1 MEENCIISQDD
12 AKLLADK
19 KIKINDIKYLDN
31 YKDIQKE
38 RIKYWE
44 EEFNMT
50 HIVESDNLIMG

>member
-19 KIKINDIKYLDN
+19 KIKIDDIKYLDN